1 MGGRGIPL
9 HDSTPLLNTSTQAL
23 YVNEVSG
30 RVLARYVKG
39 KDEGDRKLRK

>member
-1 MGGRGIPL
+1 MRVHHCVGM
-9 HDSTPLLNTSTQAL
+9 STQAL

-39 KDEGDRKLRK
+39 KDEGDRKLMK